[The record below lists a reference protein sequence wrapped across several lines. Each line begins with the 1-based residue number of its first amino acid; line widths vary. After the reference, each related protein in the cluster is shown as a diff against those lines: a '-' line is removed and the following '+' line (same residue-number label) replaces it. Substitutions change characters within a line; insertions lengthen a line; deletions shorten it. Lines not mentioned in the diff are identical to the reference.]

1 MLVYGLRCS
10 PTDLST
16 LPTNATA
23 DYYIDY
29 SLLVFP
35 TYSKGLCLQ
44 TTSLSQR
51 FWQRAKRVLQYPT
64 QVSSMDFEQPWIT
77 DEEQDVVYALQEAY
91 PGIQPDWYYVPK
103 VVTNK

>member
-16 LPTNATA
+16 LPTSATA
-23 DYYIDY
+23 DYYLDY

-35 TYSKGLCLQ
+35 TYSKGLCLKGHP
-44 TTSLSQR
+44 SPR
-51 FWQRAKRVLQYPT
+51 FWQRVKRVIQYPSH
-64 QVSSMDFEQPWIT
+64 VSAMDFEQPWIT

-103 VVTNK
+103 IVTA